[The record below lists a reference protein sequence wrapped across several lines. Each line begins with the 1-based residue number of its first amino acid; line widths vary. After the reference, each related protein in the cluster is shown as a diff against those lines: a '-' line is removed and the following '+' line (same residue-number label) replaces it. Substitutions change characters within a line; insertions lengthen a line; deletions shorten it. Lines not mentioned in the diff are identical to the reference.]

1 MQRNYREDY
10 LRKEKVIPEKLRE
23 KVDRELGPGEYIRWS
38 DMPVPGFFTPSSVA
52 VFLFSIPWTLFAIFW
67 MFGAAEFKMP
77 DFNDIHGF
85 FPLFG
90 LPFVLIGLA
99 LFASPL
105 WVYRKALKTVYVITN
120 RRAIT
125 IVGGRTVTIHS
136 YPPDKLQNIYRK
148 EKSDGTGDVIFNK
161 KEWLDS
167 GGESHK
173 EYLKFSRINNPK
185 EAERLLKKL
194 AEQGTSI

>member
-1 MQRNYREDY
+1 M
-10 LRKEKVIPEKLRE
+10 I
-23 KVDRELGPGEYIRWS
+23 
-38 DMPVPGFFTPSSVA
+38 A
-52 VFLFSIPWTLFAIFW
+52 
-67 MFGAAEFKMP
+67 
-77 DFNDIHGF
+77 
-85 FPLFG
+85 
-90 LPFVLIGLA
+90 
-99 LFASPL
+99 
-105 WVYRKALKTVYVITN
+105 
-120 RRAIT
+120 
-125 IVGGRTVTIHS
+125 GGRNVTIRS
-136 YPPDKLQNIYRK
+136 YPPEKLQNIYRK